1 MSVEALAP
9 YLAGPGAAVL
19 VLLLVG
25 AGVYRLVVTWVLPA
39 AQSVVARHMTELENA
54 NQRHEDAVARHMDH
68 ISTMGNRYDSLA
80 SQHAEQHRNILQAVE
95 RMHEACA
102 DQMERTE
109 RKVGGL
115 YARLDSLKDASLSEA
130 S

>member
-1 MSVEALAP
+1 MSVETLAP

-39 AQSVVARHMTELENA
+39 AQSVVARHMAELETV
-54 NQRHEDAVARHMDH
+54 NQRHEDAVARHMEH
-68 ISTMGNRYDSLA
+68 IGTMGERYDRLA
-80 SQHAEQHRNILQAVE
+80 EQHAEQHRNILHAVE
-95 RMHEACA
+95 RMHDACTE
-102 DQMERTE
+102 QMERTE

-115 YARLDSLKDASLSEA
+115 YARLDSLRDTTLSEA